1 MGLLGGPKGGPE
13 PAAAKS
19 PAAGPLP
26 GDRAGELFAAGVT
39 CLCCEAWGEAYACF
53 AETGRRDAPTLYN
66 MALCCFG
73 VAWYEECHRL
83 VCEAERMLP
92 PDGKPQPKGTLG
104 SAEQGGSPGGELP
117 EPFRRREA
125 ADGPPR
131 CPMPGGPQP
140 GTHAAAAPPGRG
152 GSPARP
158 PRGGARHC
166 RTPRQPIRTH
176 RNLDQK
182 IRPMTPLRELY
193 EYYNYPKAATE
204 ERRRAL
210 LEEIA
215 PDERDEDNGGRTSLH
230 LAAEFADTEA
240 IAQLAARGADI
251 EARDDEGCTPLLRL
265 AMRRGE
271 KSIPGDR
278 IADAGRLLLDLG
290 ASLPRSG
297 RGTTALIE
305 AVRNRHHA
313 LAAALID
320 SGQRIDSTDN
330 YGNSALHILCEAAAH
345 TAREIRQTERR
356 IEGFAERWVSDKQRA
371 ETQRELEE
379 QQQEAMRCYMT
390 AGLLLDSGAFDPEEK
405 NSCGK
410 TPFAIASEGGA
421 KWVSAL
427 LSGQDPFDEATM
439 KTGGMD
445 IFQALRQ
452 RDMEALGA
460 LLEAGVDLQQ
470 ECTDPKM
477 YDFEGQMPLVCALRW
492 GQTEAAAMLLRA
504 GADPNVRTS
513 KGTTAFAVLIEEGC
527 RISDG
532 VERFAPLVELFEANG
547 WNPDA
552 GQNKAGERALALAC
566 QHDDYPLAMWILQRL
581 LERKVE
587 VDGRDLEG
595 RTPLMRLFGPHS
607 AGPYQSQMQ
616 ELLLEAGADPCA
628 ADNEGRTVL
637 HCVAEGYSP
646 QQAREAAAMLF
657 DFGRPDVSAADN
669 RGRTPLDVAAERNN
683 ETLLKFL
690 LKYA

>member
-1 MGLLGGPKGGPE
+1 MRFSKR
-13 PAAAKS
+13 S
-19 PAAGPLP
+19 
-26 GDRAGELFAAGVT
+26 R
-39 CLCCEAWGEAYACF
+39 
-53 AETGRRDAPTLYN
+53 PT
-66 MALCCFG
+66 
-73 VAWYEECHRL
+73 
-83 VCEAERMLP
+83 
-92 PDGKPQPKGTLG
+92 
-104 SAEQGGSPGGELP
+104 SA
-117 EPFRRREA
+117 
-125 ADGPPR
+125 
-131 CPMPGGPQP
+131 
-140 GTHAAAAPPGRG
+140 TK
-152 GSPARP
+152 
-158 PRGGARHC
+158 
-166 RTPRQPIRTH
+166 T
-176 RNLDQK
+176 
-182 IRPMTPLRELY
+182 
-193 EYYNYPKAATE
+193 
-204 ERRRAL
+204 
-210 LEEIA
+210 
-215 PDERDEDNGGRTSLH
+215 NGGRTSLH

-356 IEGFAERWVSDKQRA
+356 IEGFAERWASDKQRA

-460 LLEAGVDLQQ
+460 LLEARVDLQQ
-470 ECTDPKM
+470 ECTDSKM
-477 YDFEGQMPLVCALRW
+477 YDFEGQTPLVCALRW

-547 WNPDA
+547 WNPM
-552 GQNKAGERALALAC
+552 
-566 QHDDYPLAMWILQRL
+566 P
-581 LERKVE
+581 
-587 VDGRDLEG
+587 G
-595 RTPLMRLFGPHS
+595 RTRPASGRWHS
-607 AGPYQSQMQ
+607 PASTTTTRWQCGFCNACLNERWRWTAAIWRDARRSCASSARTAPDPTRVRCRSCCSKP
-616 ELLLEAGADPCA
+616 EPIPAPRTTRGAPCCTA
-628 ADNEGRTVL
+628 WPRVTRRSRPARRPR
-637 HCVAEGYSP
+637 YSSISGVP
-646 QQAREAAAMLF
+646 TCRPPTTGGAR
-657 DFGRPDVSAADN
+657 RSTSPRSATTK
-669 RGRTPLDVAAERNN
+669 RCSSSC
-683 ETLLKFL
+683 
-690 LKYA
+690 

>member
-1 MGLLGGPKGGPE
+1 
-13 PAAAKS
+13 
-19 PAAGPLP
+19 
-26 GDRAGELFAAGVT
+26 
-39 CLCCEAWGEAYACF
+39 
-53 AETGRRDAPTLYN
+53 
-66 MALCCFG
+66 
-73 VAWYEECHRL
+73 
-83 VCEAERMLP
+83 
-92 PDGKPQPKGTLG
+92 
-104 SAEQGGSPGGELP
+104 
-117 EPFRRREA
+117 
-125 ADGPPR
+125 
-131 CPMPGGPQP
+131 
-140 GTHAAAAPPGRG
+140 
-152 GSPARP
+152 
-158 PRGGARHC
+158 
-166 RTPRQPIRTH
+166 
-176 RNLDQK
+176 
-182 IRPMTPLRELY
+182 MTPLRELY

-240 IAQLAARGADI
+240 IAQLAVRGADI

-470 ECTDPKM
+470 ECTDSKM
-477 YDFEGQMPLVCALRW
+477 YDFEGQTPLVCALRW

-566 QHDDYPLAMWILQRL
+566 QHDDYPLAMWVLQHL

-646 QQAREAAAMLF
+646 QQAREAAAILF

>member
-1 MGLLGGPKGGPE
+1 
-13 PAAAKS
+13 
-19 PAAGPLP
+19 
-26 GDRAGELFAAGVT
+26 
-39 CLCCEAWGEAYACF
+39 
-53 AETGRRDAPTLYN
+53 
-66 MALCCFG
+66 
-73 VAWYEECHRL
+73 
-83 VCEAERMLP
+83 
-92 PDGKPQPKGTLG
+92 
-104 SAEQGGSPGGELP
+104 
-117 EPFRRREA
+117 
-125 ADGPPR
+125 
-131 CPMPGGPQP
+131 
-140 GTHAAAAPPGRG
+140 
-152 GSPARP
+152 
-158 PRGGARHC
+158 
-166 RTPRQPIRTH
+166 
-176 RNLDQK
+176 
-182 IRPMTPLRELY
+182 
-193 EYYNYPKAATE
+193 
-204 ERRRAL
+204 
-210 LEEIA
+210 
-215 PDERDEDNGGRTSLH
+215 
-230 LAAEFADTEA
+230 
-240 IAQLAARGADI
+240 
-251 EARDDEGCTPLLRL
+251 
-265 AMRRGE
+265 
-271 KSIPGDR
+271 
-278 IADAGRLLLDLG
+278 
-290 ASLPRSG
+290 
-297 RGTTALIE
+297 
-305 AVRNRHHA
+305 
-313 LAAALID
+313 
-320 SGQRIDSTDN
+320 
-330 YGNSALHILCEAAAH
+330 
-345 TAREIRQTERR
+345 
-356 IEGFAERWVSDKQRA
+356 
-371 ETQRELEE
+371 
-379 QQQEAMRCYMT
+379 
-390 AGLLLDSGAFDPEEK
+390 
-405 NSCGK
+405 
-410 TPFAIASEGGA
+410 
-421 KWVSAL
+421 
-427 LSGQDPFDEATM
+427 M

-470 ECTDPKM
+470 ECTDSKM
-477 YDFEGQMPLVCALRW
+477 YDFGGQTPLVCALRW

-552 GQNKAGERALALAC
+552 GQNKANERALALAC
-566 QHDDYPLAMWILQRL
+566 QHDDYPLAMWVLQRL